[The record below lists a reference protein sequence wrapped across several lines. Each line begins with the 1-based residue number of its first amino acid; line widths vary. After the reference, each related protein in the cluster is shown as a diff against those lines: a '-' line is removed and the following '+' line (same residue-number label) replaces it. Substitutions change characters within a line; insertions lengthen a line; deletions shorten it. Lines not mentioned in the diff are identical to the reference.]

1 MKKMCPSSN
10 RHIAW
15 FIPFQTDMFVRGDTS
30 WVIYTPVFP
39 IFNNNK
45 KQFSSL
51 HHYHFFF
58 VRLFC
63 KLSSSGS
70 SDLYHFGETRSVLS
84 WETIVHY
91 PQYKLRGQ
99 IRLKDTTLSLGSDL
113 LSNYCLYCW
122 FVSFIFFWFLF
133 FERTRE
139 LQDCLPNWD
148 LQLSKPKLLKILN
161 YESFKLLFLWKWSI
175 IPHWVGNSSFYKQG
189 RPSFSHFLM
198 WDSKYI

>member
-1 MKKMCPSSN
+1 MCSLSN

-15 FIPFQTDMFVRGDTS
+15 FIPFQTDMSVREDTF

-45 KQFSSL
+45 YSPHFTA
-51 HHYHFFF
+51 YHFIF

-70 SDLYHFGETRSVLS
+70 SDLYHFGGTGSVLS

-91 PQYKLRGQ
+91 PRYKLRGQ

-113 LSNYCLYCW
+113 LSNHCLYYRLVSLKY
-122 FVSFIFFWFLF
+122 FVSGFKQ
-133 FERTRE
+133 TRE
-139 LQDCLPNWD
+139 LQ
-148 LQLSKPKLLKILN
+148 
-161 YESFKLLFLWKWSI
+161 
-175 IPHWVGNSSFYKQG
+175 
-189 RPSFSHFLM
+189 
-198 WDSKYI
+198 